1 MHIATCLRVPLL
13 LAFLICFGG
22 CAGKQTE
29 TSPSHEPG
37 QFITADG
44 SLLSPADLASL
55 AGEADYLLIGERHGN
70 AVDHAAQA
78 AFLAAIAHRGIR
90 PVVGLE
96 MLPRSRFAAEL
107 ERFAQGSL
115 PLDSLPAALDW
126 ENSWGFDFALYSPV
140 FVVAREHHLP
150 VYGLNIPHDIRAAFS
165 RKGSKGLTAKEKAQ
179 LPKRIIPPL
188 AEQKAALSEFYRSH
202 SAMLAHSKN
211 ENVPATAAITKP
223 ALHPAMGDVAA
234 DANMAEQV
242 RGIRPATQGAASG
255 LERFLLVQS
264 LWDSTMAEEA
274 FLLRA
279 RTGRPVAVLAG
290 AAHVE
295 RGWGIAHRLSLLDP
309 NARVLLILPFSG
321 KEPDPESADIFFY
334 SPRRSRTGYGI
345 TLAQRQGVLVTKAV
359 SPESPAAQAGLM
371 PGDILLAAGSVSLNS
386 PADLHRAAVDARA
399 RKAPLHL
406 RVERDGS
413 ITEIIL
419 R

>member
-1 MHIATCLRVPLL
+1 MRHPSESCQARPRCPFPLL
-13 LAFLICFGG
+13 LAFLVCLSG

-29 TSPSHEPG
+29 ISPSHEPG

-44 SLLSPADLASL
+44 ALLSPDDLASL
-55 AGEADYLLIGERHGN
+55 AREADYLLIGERHDN
-70 AVDHAAQA
+70 AADHAAQA
-78 AFLAAIAHRGIR
+78 AFLAAIAQRGIR

-107 ERFAQGSL
+107 ERFIQGSL
-115 PLDSLPAALDW
+115 PLDSLPTALDW

-140 FVVAREHHLP
+140 FAVAREYHLP
-150 VYGLNIPHDIRAAFS
+150 VYGLNIPHNIRAAFS
-165 RKGSKGLTAKEKAQ
+165 RKGPKGLTAKEKAQ

-188 AEQKAALSEFYRSH
+188 AEQEAALSEFYLSH
-202 SAMLAHSKN
+202 SAMLMHRKS
-211 ENVPATAAITKP
+211 ATSAP
-223 ALHPAMGDVAA
+223 HPARHD
-234 DANMAEQV
+234 
-242 RGIRPATQGAASG
+242 TASG

-309 NARVLLILPFSG
+309 GARVLLILPFSG
-321 KEPDPESADIFFY
+321 ERPDPASADIFFY
-334 SPRRSRTGYGI
+334 SPQRPRTGYGI
-345 TLAQRQGVLVTKAV
+345 TLEQRQGALVAKAV
-359 SPESPAAQAGLM
+359 IPESPAARAGLM

-386 PADLHRAAVDARA
+386 PADLHRAAMDARA
-399 RKAPLHL
+399 RKEPLHL
-406 RVERDGS
+406 RVERDGT
-413 ITEIIL
+413 ITELVL